1 MTNRACLHWPP
12 HLRTQGDLAAEI
24 TWYRRQGDQVQPLT
38 ISHLYTTDGLLRAHV
53 PMEGGY
59 AAMGDR
65 DLDPVVILWSEA
77 RVPVEEARPTGEVL
91 SPVQQLEVQ

>member
-1 MTNRACLHWPP
+1 M
-12 HLRTQGDLAAEI
+12 
-24 TWYRRQGDQVQPLT
+24 
-38 ISHLYTTDGLLRAHV
+38 RAHV

-77 RVPVEEARPTGEVL
+77 RVPVEEARPAGEVL